1 MIETFL
7 ELNTL
12 CKGQVNFVTG
22 AAAMK
27 KLIFFMV
34 SVSVLGSLWGCSHH
48 DDESSAKSKAYSFDK
63 AISKGDV
70 VYLSK
75 VYNVEKFDRFLANL
89 ESKKADR
96 IRITGYTDEG
106 DPIYKDLKYNG
117 EEISYSYDN
126 SNDAFGGSNNGIRT
140 DRCANVTSEDVQDG
154 TQYTLSGCTKNDSEM
169 SYFLLLVTKK

>member
-1 MIETFL
+1 
-7 ELNTL
+7 
-12 CKGQVNFVTG
+12 
-22 AAAMK
+22 MK